1 MPHNGGGKGWA
12 TDPVTGKQTMPD
24 IWRQFLEWLL
34 LGPER
39 MPSTQKEWA
48 AENGTHED
56 TVRRWKRDPRFR
68 KEWESRAAEMNVHIE
83 RVQGVIDAVYSEA
96 VKGDIKAAS
105 LYLQYISAYTPVKK
119 VVVDKGD
126 AASMSDADLAL
137 ELQEMLAGLG
147 GGSDG

>member
-1 MPHNGGGKGWA
+1 MPHNGGGKGWV

-83 RVQGVIDAVYSEA
+83 RVQGVIDAVYS
-96 VKGDIKAAS
+96 GN
-105 LYLQYISAYTPVKK
+105 
-119 VVVDKGD
+119 
-126 AASMSDADLAL
+126 ASMRQVLGPAL
-137 ELQEMLAGLG
+137 LQVSLVGWACLLL
-147 GGSDG
+147 SSPNQFRF